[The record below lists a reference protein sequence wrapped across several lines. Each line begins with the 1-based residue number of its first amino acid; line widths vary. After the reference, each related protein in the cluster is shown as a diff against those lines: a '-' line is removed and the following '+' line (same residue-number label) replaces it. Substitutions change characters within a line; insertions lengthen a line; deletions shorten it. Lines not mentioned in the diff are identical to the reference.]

1 MFIIGTPHRSRLSG
15 RSQTGSPRR
24 CEYKYA
30 VDKDLAHSRYSLPGS
45 RSAEG
50 QSLRTLITP
59 SWCKLVFCCVLL
71 SLLALRLPAQ
81 TSPAQAS
88 DKAESNLADE
98 VRTFAKYQGQ
108 TVTDIVFR
116 GITSADPAMLR
127 RLLAQKTN
135 EPLDREKLRTSL
147 QALYAT
153 GRFATLQVEVEPGP
167 PKTLTLVF
175 VATEN
180 YFNGAITVDG
190 TPQKTNPKPNQLI
203 AASQLDLGD
212 LFAEEKLTSSMERMK
227 KVLAD
232 NGYYQASI
240 TYTLEPNREISQ
252 MAIHFHV
259 NPGEQARVGDVT
271 IDGDTGIPAAQVRTL
286 TKLKSGDKV
295 KAEHV
300 TRALERLRAHYQKN
314 NHLEAQ
320 VSLTA
325 RRYQA
330 DTNRLNY
337 VFEVEQGPTVAI
349 STDGEKISKGEL
361 KKLVPVYQENS
372 VDDDLLNEGRR
383 NLRDYLQTQGYF
395 DANVEVERQ
404 STPEQNQLNIV
415 YKIDPGIRHKLVSV
429 KIEGNRYFTTEIIRE
444 RMAVQPSS
452 MLLPNGRLN
461 QRLLNDDV
469 SSIKYLYA
477 ANGFLQSNVSAELV
491 DNYQGKKNELQV
503 ILKIAEGPQTLV
515 NAVTLSGAGSFTPAA
530 LDPLLSS
537 APGQPFS
544 ETSIATDRDALT
556 YFYYDR
562 GFPNVQF
569 ESSVTPVPGEPQ
581 RMDVLY
587 KITEGQRVF
596 VDRVIITGLDFTRPY
611 IVNRQMRIHD
621 DDPLSQ
627 NRMVASQRRLYSLG
641 LFNEVDMAVQ
651 NPDGQEPSKDVL
663 FNLQEAKRWTFRYGG
678 GIEFAT
684 GNIPTT
690 TNPQGK
696 TGVSPNGV
704 FEFTR
709 LNMFGR
715 DQTLTF
721 RIRFGLLT
729 RRGLVSYEA
738 PRLFRRENWRFIV
751 SGFYDNTADVN
762 TFASETLEGSV
773 QAEQK
778 YNRFTTL
785 LYGLTF
791 QRVQVDPNSL
801 VIDPTLITL
810 YSKPVFIAMPTFTM
824 VRDRRDNPI
833 DPHKGSYNA
842 LNLGLATSAL
852 GSQTNF
858 GRALVDNSTYYPFR
872 KNWVFARRT
881 QIGIEKPYGTNDF
894 IDLNALPTNNL
905 PVEATQIPLPELFFA
920 GGSNSLRGFSIN
932 QAGPRDPLTG
942 YPIGGQGLFVN
953 NFELR
958 TPPVPLPYVGD
969 NLGFVFFHD
978 MGNVFDTANHIIS
991 GMLRFHQPS
1000 IANCA
1005 PPNSKIPCNFNYNV
1019 QAIGIGLRYK
1029 TPVGP
1034 VRFDLGYALNPT
1046 RYPVQELNETE
1057 SLRRIN
1063 VFFSIGQTF

>member
-1 MFIIGTPHRSRLSG
+1 MRTP
-15 RSQTGSPRR
+15 
-24 CEYKYA
+24 
-30 VDKDLAHSRYSLPGS
+30 
-45 RSAEG
+45 
-50 QSLRTLITP
+50 ITP
-59 SWCKLVFCCVLL
+59 SLCKLAFYYALL
-71 SLLALRLPAQ
+71 SLLVLPLSAQ
-81 TSPAQAS
+81 TPQAPASPGQPQS
-88 DKAESNLADE
+88 TLADE
-98 VRTFAKYQGQ
+98 VSAFAKYQGE
-108 TVTDIVFR
+108 TVARIEFR
-116 GITSADPAMLR
+116 GIAGTDPAMLR
-127 RLLAQKTN
+127 SLLKQKTD
-135 EPLDREKLRTSL
+135 EPLDRDKLRASL

-167 PKTLTLVF
+167 QKSLTLVF

-180 YFNGAITVDG
+180 YFNGALSADG
-190 TPQKTNPKPNQLI
+190 TPQKGNPKPNQLI
-203 AASQLDLGD
+203 AATQLDLGD
-212 LFAEEKLTSSMERMK
+212 VFAEEKVTRSMERMK

-232 NGYYQASI
+232 NGYYQATV
-240 TYTLEPNREISQ
+240 TYTLEPNAETSQ

-259 NPGEQARVGDVT
+259 NPGPLARVGDVI
-271 IDGDTGIPAAQVRTL
+271 IDGDTGVPPQQVRSL
-286 TKLKSGDKV
+286 TKLKAGDKV

-300 TRALERLRAHYQKN
+300 TRALERLRTHYQKN
-314 NHLEAQ
+314 AHLEAQ
-320 VSLTA
+320 VSLTD

-330 DTNRLNY
+330 ATNRLDY
-337 VFEVEQGPTVAI
+337 VFQVDEGPTVAI
-349 STDGEKISKGEL
+349 STAGEKISKGQL

-383 NLRDYLQTQGYF
+383 NLRDYLQTKGYF
-395 DANVEVERQ
+395 DATVEVDRQ
-404 STPEQNQLNIV
+404 PSPEKNHLDIV

-429 KIEGNRYFTTEIIRE
+429 KIEGNKYFNAETIRE
-444 RMAVQPSS
+444 RMAIQPSS
-452 MLLPNGRLN
+452 VLLPNGKFN

-469 SSIKYLYA
+469 SSTKYLYQ
-477 ANGFLQSNVSAELV
+477 ANGFLQVNVAAELE
-491 DNYQGKKNELQV
+491 DNYQGKKSEMQV
-503 ILKIAEGPQTLV
+503 IVKIDEGQQTLV
-515 NAVTLSGAGSFTPAA
+515 NAVQLAGANSFPAQD
-530 LDPLLSS
+530 LTPLLSS
-537 APGQPFS
+537 ARGQPFS
-544 ETSIATDRDALT
+544 EANVANDRDAIT

-562 GFPNVQF
+562 GFPDVQF
-569 ESSVTPVPGEPQ
+569 ESAATPVPGDPE

-611 IVNRQMRIHD
+611 VVNSQMRIHD

-651 NPDGQEPSKDVL
+651 NPEGQEPAKDVL

-684 GNIPTT
+684 GNLPTT

-704 FEFTR
+704 FELTR

-715 DQTLTF
+715 NQTLTF
-721 RIRFGLLT
+721 RIRFGFLT
-729 RRGLVSYEA
+729 RRGLISYEA

-791 QRVQVDPNSL
+791 QRVSIDPNSL
-801 VIDPTLITL
+801 VIDPTLIAL

-833 DPHKGSYNA
+833 DPHKGNYNA

-858 GRALVDNSTYYPFR
+858 GRVLVDNSTYYPFK

-881 QIGIEKPYGTNDF
+881 QVGIEKPYGTNDF
-894 IDLNALPTNNL
+894 IDLNSLPNNNL

-920 GGSNSLRGFSIN
+920 GGSNSLRSFSIN

-991 GMLRFHQPS
+991 GMLRIHQPS

-1019 QAIGIGLRYK
+1019 QAIGMGLRYK

-1034 VRFDLGYALNPT
+1034 VRFDLGYTLNPT

>member
-1 MFIIGTPHRSRLSG
+1 M
-15 RSQTGSPRR
+15 
-24 CEYKYA
+24 
-30 VDKDLAHSRYSLPGS
+30 
-45 RSAEG
+45 
-50 QSLRTLITP
+50 
-59 SWCKLVFCCVLL
+59 
-71 SLLALRLPAQ
+71 PAQ
-81 TSPAQAS
+81 TGQAPPS
-88 DKAESNLADE
+88 SAPPQSNLGDE
-98 VRTFAKYQGQ
+98 IGAFAKYQGE
-108 TVTDIVFR
+108 TVTDIEFR
-116 GITSADPAMLR
+116 GIAGADPAMLR
-127 RLLAQKTN
+127 SLLAQKTN
-135 EPLDREKLRTSL
+135 EPLDRDQLRASL

-167 PKTLTLVF
+167 QKTLTLVF

-190 TPQKTNPKPNQLI
+190 APQKTNPKPNQLI
-203 AASQLDLGD
+203 GASQLDLGD
-212 LFAEEKLTSSMERMK
+212 VFAEEKLTRSMERMK

-232 NGYYQASI
+232 NGYYLASI
-240 TYTLEPNREISQ
+240 AYTLEPNRETSQ

-259 NPGEQARVGDVT
+259 NPGELARVGEVT
-271 IDGDTGIPAAQVRTL
+271 IEGDTGIPAEQVRKL
-286 TKLKSGDKV
+286 TKLKSEDKV

-314 NHLEAQ
+314 AHLEAQ
-320 VSLTA
+320 VSLTD

-330 DTNRLNY
+330 KTNRLNY
-337 VFEVEQGPTVAI
+337 VFEVQQGPTVAI
-349 STDGEKISKGEL
+349 STEGEKISKGQL

-395 DANVEVERQ
+395 DATVEVDRQ
-404 STPEQNQLNIV
+404 PTPEQNHLNIV
-415 YKIDPGIRHKLVSV
+415 YRIDPGIRRKLVSV
-429 KIEGNRYFTTEIIRE
+429 KIDGNKYFSTEIIRE

-461 QRLLNDDV
+461 QRLLNEDL

-477 ANGFLQSNVSAELV
+477 ANGFLQSNVSAEME

-503 ILKIAEGPQTLV
+503 VLKITEGPQTLV
-515 NAVTLSGAGSFTPAA
+515 NAVQLAGANSFTPQQ

-537 APGQPFS
+537 VSGQPFS
-544 ETSIATDRDALT
+544 DANIATDRDAIT

-562 GFPNVQF
+562 GFPDVQF
-569 ESSVTPVPGEPQ
+569 ESSATPVSGEPQ

-596 VDRVIITGLDFTRPY
+596 VDRVLITGLDFTRPY
-611 IVNRQMRIHD
+611 VVNRQMRIHD

-651 NPDGQEPSKDVL
+651 NPEGQEPSKDVL

-690 TNPQGK
+690 SNPQGK

-704 FEFTR
+704 LEITR

-791 QRVQVDPNSL
+791 QRVSVDPNSL

-824 VRDRRDNPI
+824 VRDKRDDPI
-833 DPHKGSYNA
+833 DPHKGNYNA

-858 GRALVDNSTYYPFR
+858 GRVLFDNSTYYPFK

-894 IDLNALPTNNL
+894 IDLQNLPTNTL

-920 GGSNSLRGFSIN
+920 GGGNSLRSFSIN
-932 QAGPRDPLTG
+932 QAGPRDTQTG

-953 NFELR
+953 NVEIR

-991 GMLRFHQPS
+991 GMLRFQQAS

-1005 PPNSKIPCNFNYNV
+1005 PPNSKAPCNFNYDA
-1019 QAIGIGLRYK
+1019 QAVGMGLRYK

-1034 VRFDLGYALNPT
+1034 VRFDLGYTLNPT
-1046 RYPVQELNETE
+1046 RYPIQETGETE